1 MSEIKTDEKGSLK
14 RDPLVHFLLAGLVL
28 FTALSLIAPDDEN
41 QRDILVDHDSLLT
54 FIQYRTKV
62 FQPELAAKRLEAL
75 SSEERRNLIRD
86 FIEEEAMYREAISMG
101 LEGDDYVIRRRMVQK
116 LEFITQ
122 GFVEQKLE
130 LNDSDLTDF
139 FAQNS
144 QDYYIDPSITFTH
157 VFLSQEKQG
166 KNADVGQ
173 TLSIKAQSLLK
184 QLHDKNVSF
193 SQAIGYGD
201 RFPFHVNY
209 VERTPE
215 FVASHFGQ
223 AFSDEVFTLPA
234 GQDDGGKN
242 TWYGPFQSQYGL
254 HLVNVSERLEGRL
267 PKFDEVKGIVSQD
280 FRQAQIRQHQ
290 QKAIAEIV
298 AQYNIVER

>member
-28 FTALSLIAPDDEN
+28 FTALSWIAPDDEN

-122 GFVEQKLE
+122 GFVEQELE

-166 KNADVGQ
+166 KGAGVGQ
-173 TLSIKAQSLLK
+173 TLSIKAQSQLK
-184 QLHDKNVSF
+184 LLHDKNVSF

-223 AFSDEVFTLPA
+223 AFSDEVFALTA
-234 GQDDGGKN
+234 GADDGGKN

>member
-28 FTALSLIAPDDEN
+28 FTALSWIAPDDEN

-122 GFVEQKLE
+122 GFVEQELE

-166 KNADVGQ
+166 KGAGVGQ
-173 TLSIKAQSLLK
+173 TLSIKAQSQLK
-184 QLHDKNVSF
+184 LLHDKNVSF

-223 AFSDEVFTLPA
+223 AFSDEVFALTA
-234 GQDDGGKN
+234 GEDDGGKN